1 MPATCSK
8 LARSFVLYNA
18 SMPPRGNSRG
28 ARTRTTILQTAAGLA
43 SVDGLDGLSIG
54 RLATELAMS
63 KSGLFAHFGSKEE
76 LQLAT
81 IEEAR
86 QLYAREV
93 IEPARAAGVGIM
105 RLQALC
111 EAFLSYLERAVF
123 PGGCFFA
130 SAMAEFDSKAPGP
143 VRDRIA
149 LCQDQWMSTLERA
162 ARQAEEREELRAG
175 ADPGQLA
182 FELEA
187 ALLSANWY
195 FHLFNDATYLD
206 RARRAV
212 RARLASEATPPA
224 CTCCSPTRKA
234 GETTAGRHGKPRI
247 PGARTGPAP
256 ARSPRAELDHVALG
270 RQGSRVSASAW
281 TGRTTVKCRRSSV
294 ATSVSRNRSARAMT
308 EASVVPSG
316 RLP

>member
-1 MPATCSK
+1 MPATRSK
-8 LARSFVLYNA
+8 LARSFVLYNLA
-18 SMPPRGNSRG
+18 MPRRVTSSG
-28 ARTRTTILQTAAGLA
+28 ARTRTAILQTAADVA

-54 RLATELAMS
+54 RLATELSMS

-86 QLYAREV
+86 QRYAREV
-93 IEPARAAGVGIM
+93 IEPARAAGQGITC
-105 RLQALC
+105 LYALC

-130 SAMAEFDSKAPGP
+130 SAMAEFDSKAPSP

-149 LCQDQWMSTLERA
+149 QCQDQWMGTLERA
-162 ARQAEEREELRAG
+162 AREGQQRGELSAG
-175 ADPGQLA
+175 SDPRQLA

-195 FHLFNDATYLD
+195 YHLFNDAAYLD

-212 RARLASEATPPA
+212 RARLASEATP
-224 CTCCSPTRKA
+224 A
-234 GETTAGRHGKPRI
+234 GLPLLHSGP
-247 PGARTGPAP
+247 PGG
-256 ARSPRAELDHVALG
+256 
-270 RQGSRVSASAW
+270 
-281 TGRTTVKCRRSSV
+281 
-294 ATSVSRNRSARAMT
+294 
-308 EASVVPSG
+308 
-316 RLP
+316 